1 MKGGCILSAVGYL
14 QVRAYTSNALI
25 PLKDVAVTITDAGGS
40 AIAMR
45 LTNRNGMLNQP
56 ITIDV
61 PDLSASQ
68 SPNTGVIPYTTVNLY
83 ARLSNYEQIEVE
95 NVQIFADTM
104 TEQNLALIPLSEF
117 PGSWN
122 KIQQFLTS
130 TQNL

>member
-1 MKGGCILSAVGYL
+1 M

-25 PLKDVAVTITDAGGS
+25 PLKDVTVTITDAGGS